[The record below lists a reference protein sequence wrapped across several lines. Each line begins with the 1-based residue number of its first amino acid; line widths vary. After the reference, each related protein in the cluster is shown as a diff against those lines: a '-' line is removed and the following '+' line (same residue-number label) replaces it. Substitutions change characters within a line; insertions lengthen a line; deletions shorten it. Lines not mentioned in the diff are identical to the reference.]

1 VNTVKNDVL
10 SAVWYMLR
18 REGLLP
24 YPDGYQLPE
33 NKIEFAM
40 KQLNNV
46 ASLQAMSEEDDHE
59 IAKNAELLW
68 FGYPEC
74 VVFQGEVETS
84 LYIIAK
90 GSLDVLVKQEDGTQL
105 KVSTLGQNQIFG
117 EMGLLT
123 GAPRTAT
130 VRATSETLLCRISKN
145 AIQPIIARR
154 PDVIMHLSEM
164 LAERETKNIQASSEY
179 SEDQKAKERHSAKE
193 KLFGL
198 MKDLFKTEAEEE
210 EENQNKQVIDE
221 EKMIAEALEKA
232 KLEARIAAETEAKAL
247 AEAKR
252 IEQNK

>member
-1 VNTVKNDVL
+1 V
-10 SAVWYMLR
+10 
-18 REGLLP
+18 P
-24 YPDGYQLPE
+24 
-33 NKIEFAM
+33 
-40 KQLNNV
+40 
-46 ASLQAMSEEDDHE
+46 SLQAMSEEDDHE
-59 IAKNAELLW
+59 IAENAEFLW

-145 AIQPIIARR
+145 ALQPIIARR
-154 PDVIMHLSEM
+154 PDVITHLSEM

-193 KLFGL
+193 KLLGL
-198 MKDLFKTEAEEE
+198 MKNLFKTEEELEAES
-210 EENQNKQVIDE
+210 KPKVIEDE
-221 EKMIAEALEKA
+221 AKLIAEAKA
-232 KLEARIAAETEAKAL
+232 QAEIEAKIIAETEAKAL